1 MILPINALSPKVFR
15 GNSKESRIDAVMRAK
30 RDIALINAA
39 GISTVLGGVTTVAAR
54 SYTNGWKHAG
64 IFGAGAAAISML
76 FLGPKFLYKS
86 GIGTYSKTTDKL
98 ENYSKSI
105 LRKTA

>member
-15 GNSKESRIDAVMRAK
+15 GKESEKYAGMCTK
-30 RDIALINAA
+30 RNIALFNAA

-76 FLGPKFLYKS
+76 FLGPRFLYKS
-86 GIGTYSKTTDKL
+86 GINTYGMKTDKL
-98 ENYSKSI
+98 ETYSKSI